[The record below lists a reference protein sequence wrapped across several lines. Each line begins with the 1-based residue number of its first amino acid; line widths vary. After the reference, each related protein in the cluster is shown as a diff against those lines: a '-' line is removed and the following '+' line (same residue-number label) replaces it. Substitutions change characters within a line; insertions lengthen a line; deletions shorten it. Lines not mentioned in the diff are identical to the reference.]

1 MKILVIVDDN
11 EINKMICDLLTLN
24 QIETVSAYSGTEGLL
39 IMDTSIDIILLDIML
54 PGKSGQEVLKEIKEK
69 YNTPVIALT
78 AINDMT
84 TKLDIFA
91 LGADDYIV
99 KPFNG
104 SELLARIKIQARHIQ
119 VHTIEEVIRYKDIK
133 IDTNNYEVTCNNQ
146 KIAVSKTEYQLLKIL
161 LENPT
166 RVFTKDTLF
175 EMVWQYEDSG
185 ENTLNVH
192 ISKIR
197 SKLKQANPNQEY
209 IETVWGIGYKAKS

>member
-1 MKILVIVDDN
+1 MKILVVEDDN

-39 IMDTSIDIILLDIML
+39 IMDASIDIILLDIML

-104 SELLARIKIQARHIQ
+104 NELLARIKIQARHIQ
-119 VHTIEEVIRYKDIK
+119 GHMVEKVIRYKDIK

-146 KIAVSKTEYQLLKIL
+146 KIIVSKTEYQLLKIL